1 MVKTRQYDGRM
12 MIVRFGISFSPS
24 YSRDFSMVLW
34 YCCVF
39 TIEVSCFRVTTIA
52 LSYYHHRNIVV
63 SPSYYR
69 GFIIALSRIFHHTIV
84 FSPLYYR
91 RFTIVVSWFLLSP
104 YHHRTIAFSSSHYR
118 VFIIV
123 LPRYH
128 HRTIA
133 LSLWHY
139 CVFIKA
145 LSPSGAHTYTH
156 LTHDSFHDILN
167 IDRYIII

>member
-63 SPSYYR
+63 SPSKYHVFALPPSHCR
-69 GFIIALSRIFHHTIV
+69 IITIVISWFHHRTIV
-84 FSPLYYR
+84 VLSSHYHVFSITLSC
-91 RFTIVVSWFLLSP
+91 FHHCTIVVS
-104 YHHRTIAFSSSHYR
+104 
-118 VFIIV
+118 
-123 LPRYH
+123 
-128 HRTIA
+128 
-133 LSLWHY
+133 
-139 CVFIKA
+139 
-145 LSPSGAHTYTH
+145 PS
-156 LTHDSFHDILN
+156 
-167 IDRYIII
+167 